1 MSAITRV
8 ILVPKYLARTL
19 LYQNAKNVNI
29 WSKNTTTAVVL
40 FMQNVSK
47 ILAPQHLL
55 QLAILVKFLDLTLIN
70 VGVNRRSVEQK
81 TVPIS
86 LLQIARTAKF

>member
-8 ILVPKYLARTL
+8 ILVPKYLARKL
-19 LYQNAKNVNI
+19 PYQNAKNVNI
-29 WSKNTTTAVVL
+29 WSKNMMTVNVS

-47 ILAPQHLL
+47 IHAPQLPL
-55 QLAILVKFLDLTLIN
+55 QLAMLVKFLDLTLTN
-70 VGVNRRSVEQK
+70 VGVNQKSVKQK